1 MFSCNKGMQNV
12 TKNLGFLLVFVY
24 AIIGLGG
31 PILFLGIFLLCFVV
45 GIRVEGAKQFLS
57 FFTIAKKLIIFLYVN
72 VDL

>member
-1 MFSCNKGMQNV
+1 MQNV
-12 TKNLGFLLVFVY
+12 TKKLGFLLVFVY

-45 GIRVEGAKQFLS
+45 GIRVEGAKKFLS